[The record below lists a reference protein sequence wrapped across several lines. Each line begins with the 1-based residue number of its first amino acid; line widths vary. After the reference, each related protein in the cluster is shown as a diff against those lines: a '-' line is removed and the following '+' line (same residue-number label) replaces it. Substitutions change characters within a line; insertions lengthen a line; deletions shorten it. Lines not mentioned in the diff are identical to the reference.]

1 MSYSPDE
8 WRELIPLYL
17 NGRLSERERKEFEDC
32 LHQYPELK
40 REFREFSE
48 IKEVYKGIEKE
59 VSIPSHFLYQR
70 ILRKVESET
79 VGSLTF
85 LVKIKEFFRN
95 SFSSP
100 RVSWGVAAVQFAIIL
115 LLLVNL
121 FRGDGYITLTAED
134 NLKKERTGIHVVFN
148 MESKER
154 EIRTVLQKVG
164 ATIVAGPSP
173 EGLYTIRLEKKG
185 DVEKVLKFL
194 RETEIVRFA
203 ERAY

>member
-17 NGRLSERERKEFEDC
+17 NGRLSEREKKEFEDC

-40 REFREFSE
+40 RELREFSE
-48 IKEVYKGIEKE
+48 IKDVYKGIEKE

-85 LVKIKEFFRN
+85 WVKIKNFFRN

-115 LLLVNL
+115 LLLLNL
-121 FRGDGYITLTAED
+121 FRGDGYVTLTSEEI
-134 NLKKERTGIHVVFN
+134 LRKEGTGIHVVFG

-154 EIRTVLQKVG
+154 EIREVLQKAG

-173 EGLYTIRLEKKG
+173 EGLYTIKVEKKQ
-185 DVEKVLKFL
+185 DVEEVLKLL
-194 RETEIVRFA
+194 RETKIVRFA

>member
-17 NGRLSERERKEFEDC
+17 NGGLSEREKKEFEDC

-40 REFREFSE
+40 RELREFSE
-48 IKEVYKGIEKE
+48 IKDVYKGIEKE

-85 LVKIKEFFRN
+85 WVKIKNFFRN

-115 LLLVNL
+115 LLLLNL
-121 FRGDGYITLTAED
+121 FRGDGYVTLTSEEI
-134 NLKKERTGIHVVFN
+134 LRKEGTGIHVVFG

-154 EIRTVLQKVG
+154 EIREVLQKAG

-173 EGLYTIRLEKKG
+173 EGLYTIKVEKKQ
-185 DVEKVLKFL
+185 DVEEVLKLL
-194 RETEIVRFA
+194 RETKIVRFA

>member
-17 NGRLSERERKEFEDC
+17 NGRLSERERKEFEDY

-40 REFREFSE
+40 RELKEFSE

>member
-32 LHQYPELK
+32 LHLYPELK
-40 REFREFSE
+40 RELREFSE
-48 IKEVYKGIEKE
+48 IKDVYKGIEKE
-59 VSIPSHFLYQR
+59 VSIQSHFLYQR

-85 LVKIKEFFRN
+85 SVKIKEFFRK

-115 LLLVNL
+115 LLVVNL
-121 FRGDGYITLTAED
+121 FRDGCVTLNSED
-134 NLKKERTGIHVVFN
+134 ILRKEGTGIHVVFN

-154 EIRTVLQKVG
+154 EIRAVLQKVD

-173 EGLYTIRLEKKG
+173 EGLYTIKVEKKQN
-185 DVEKVLKFL
+185 VEEVLKLL
-194 RETEIVRFA
+194 RETKIVRFA